1 MLLKFN
7 VNVLSIPMI
16 SIMNTGF
23 ILNSKFV
30 MQIKNVH
37 YPLGVQKRPLFYFCR
52 HFHLTVLSFRLH
64 CICTKSSF
72 EASMKRKGKKGKR
85 EREREGMEGGKR
97 KKELSTLIKLTMTNG
112 HLHFFIPILILST

>member
-85 EREREGMEGGKR
+85 ERERGNGRGKE
-97 KKELSTLIKLTMTNG
+97 KKRAE
-112 HLHFFIPILILST
+112 HFDKVDND